1 MARQYVAIEFHRGG
15 RTYTYHHDGE
25 AIVPGDEV
33 KVPDRS
39 GDGWSRV
46 RVVEVDWIKPG
57 FETKPILGRI
67 EPEKPKAEE
76 PVDFFD
82 WLNDADEDVQSFIDR
97 DRE

>member
-1 MARQYVAIEFHRGG
+1 MARQYVAIEFRRGG

-57 FETKPILGRI
+57 YETKPILGRI
-67 EPEKPKAEE
+67 EAEGTEKAIVNAPDRNDPK
-76 PVDFFD
+76 PTLDLFGGR
-82 WLNDADEDVQSFIDR
+82 S
-97 DRE
+97 